1 MVSIIGSK
9 IRKIYDELKANNKI
23 TSLSDDE
30 VRQIDIEIDEAMSEF
45 RQEFSRKEEQSKSD
59 TSKVILNF

>member
-9 IRKIYDELKANNKI
+9 IREIYDELKANNKI